1 MSAMEFN
8 KFVAAIL
15 VAGLVF
21 MAINGGVDEAMH
33 RTPSKTVAFPVPM
46 DETVEVA
53 AAVTEQAPVESLGAL
68 LAAADVASGKKLARR
83 CSSCHSFDKGGKN
96 KVGPNLWDIV
106 GRDMAQVAGFKY
118 SDALAGVGGQWGYA
132 MLDSFLTKPKAMV
145 PGTKMS
151 FAGVKK
157 PAGRADLIAFLRSMS
172 DSPPPLPAAE

>member
-21 MAINGGVDEAMH
+21 MAINVGVDEAMH
-33 RTPSKTVAFPVPM
+33 RAPSKTVAFPVPM
-46 DETVEVA
+46 DETVVVA

-68 LAAADVASGKKLARR
+68 LAAADVASGKKLAKK

-118 SDALAGVGGQWGYA
+118 SDALAGMGGTWDYA
-132 MLDSFLTKPKAMV
+132 ALDRFLTKPKEMV

-157 PAGRADLIAFLRSMS
+157 PEGRADLIAFLRGQS
-172 DSPPPLPAAE
+172 DNPPPLPAAE